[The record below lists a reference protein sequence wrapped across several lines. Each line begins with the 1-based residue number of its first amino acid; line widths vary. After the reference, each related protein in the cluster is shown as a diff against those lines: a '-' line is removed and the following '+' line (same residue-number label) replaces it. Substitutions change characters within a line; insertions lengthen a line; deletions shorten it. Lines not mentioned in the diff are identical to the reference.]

1 MTESKSF
8 HRLMSVCALL
18 TFILVAGC
26 GGGSVGVPPPPSPD
40 FALNVSPPSATIS
53 QGSSASGIQV
63 GVQPLNGFSGDV
75 QVTLGGLPVGV
86 TTNPQ
91 SPFTLQSGAN
101 TMLVIGASATAITGS
116 ASISVQAASGG
127 LGHSKD
133 ISLTVQ
139 SGVATATSRTTYTRT
154 DSRAALD
161 DPAGEPHH
169 RHMAYDPA
177 KHHLFVANCA
187 GNRVDIFSTPDGSRA
202 GSVDVAGAS
211 SVDLSADGRTIWVGT
226 LTEQIAAIDTGSLQR
241 SGTFQLSGILAL
253 PNTLFDRP
261 EEVSALSGG
270 KLLVRLRRANAAES
284 LLALWDPSNNSLS
297 DLTPLAAQVFQSGA
311 GVVVRSGD
319 HAHILVASNDNSGTA
334 IVLDGNAALL
344 VGAKSLGTG
353 FVTYA
358 AGNADGS
365 RFAVVLTNGNS
376 QQVLH

>member
-1 MTESKSF
+1 M
-8 HRLMSVCALL
+8 
-18 TFILVAGC
+18 
-26 GGGSVGVPPPPSPD
+26 
-40 FALNVSPPSATIS
+40 
-53 QGSSASGIQV
+53 
-63 GVQPLNGFSGDV
+63 QPLDGFSGNV
-75 QVTLGGLPVGV
+75 QVTLGGLAVGV

-116 ASISVQAASGG
+116 ASISVQAASGS

-161 DPAGEPHH
+161 DRAGEPHH

-187 GNRVDIFSTPDGSRA
+187 GNRVDIFSTQGGSRA

-211 SVDLSADGRTIWVGT
+211 GVDLSADGRTIWVGT

-261 EEVSALSGG
+261 AT
-270 KLLVRLRRANAAES
+270 RY
-284 LLALWDPSNNSLS
+284 
-297 DLTPLAAQVFQSGA
+297 LTG
-311 GVVVRSGD
+311 R
-319 HAHILVASNDNSGTA
+319 
-334 IVLDGNAALL
+334 
-344 VGAKSLGTG
+344 K
-353 FVTYA
+353 
-358 AGNADGS
+358 
-365 RFAVVLTNGNS
+365 R
-376 QQVLH
+376 